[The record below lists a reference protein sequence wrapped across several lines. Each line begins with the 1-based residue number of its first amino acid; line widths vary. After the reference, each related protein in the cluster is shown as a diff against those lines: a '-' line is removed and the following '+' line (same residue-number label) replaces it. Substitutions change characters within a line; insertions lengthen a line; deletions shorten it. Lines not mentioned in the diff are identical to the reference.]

1 MYDRAI
7 LHMDL
12 DSFFVSVEVLRNSAL
27 KGLPLLIGGSGDRGV
42 VASCSYEA
50 RRYGVHSAMPMKMA
64 RRLCPDAIILRG
76 DMDAYSEYSRQ
87 VTELIEAEAPCM
99 EKASIDEFYL
109 DLSGMDRYF
118 GCYQWSLELRQK
130 LLREIGLPISLAL
143 SVNKIVS
150 KIGTNEAKPNGTKEV
165 IKGTEKAFLAPL
177 STSKMP
183 GIGDATYKKLSF
195 MGVRTLKVL
204 SEVPQLLER
213 EFGKT
218 GRILWERANAYDPTP
233 VQPYSEAKSISH
245 EQTFGQDTLD
255 LRKIKNIM
263 LSMVEKLGFELRGSH
278 KLCSIVTVKIRYAD
292 FNTYTRQLRIAYT
305 ANDQILLRHIYDL
318 FDKLYERRQMIRLI
332 GVKYSGLVHGHYQI
346 NLFDDK
352 EEDMN
357 LLNELDHIRKRWG
370 AHAIG
375 RAVNA
380 PTRDAIDK
388 EKEKDHRITPDKR
401 NESQKPSNSKPIDPK
416 SEMERWAKMTKRW
429 W

>member
-87 VTELIEAEAPCM
+87 VTELIEADAPCM

-118 GCYQWSLELRQK
+118 GCYQWSLELRQRITK
-130 LLREIGLPISLAL
+130 DIGLPISLAL
-143 SVNKIVS
+143 SVNKTVS
-150 KIGTNEAKPNGTKEV
+150 KIGTNEAKPNGTKE
-165 IKGTEKAFLAPL
+165 ILKGTEKDFLAPL

-183 GIGDATYKKLSF
+183 GIGEATYKKLSF

-204 SEVPQLLER
+204 SEIPPRLLER
-213 EFGKT
+213 EFGKG
-218 GRILWERANAYDPTP
+218 GRIMWERANAFDPTP

-263 LSMVEKLGFELRGSH
+263 LSMVEKLGFELRQSH

-292 FNTYTRQLRIAYT
+292 FNTYTRQIRVAYT
-305 ANDQILLRHIYDL
+305 ANDQILLRHVYDL

-332 GVKYSGLVHGHYQI
+332 GVKYSGLVHGNYQI

-357 LLNELDHIRKRWG
+357 LLNELDHIRNRWG

-375 RAVNA
+375 RAVN
-380 PTRDAIDK
+380 INNDK
-388 EKEKDHRITPDKR
+388 ESDNRTQPPKTE
-401 NESQKPSNSKPIDPK
+401 SKPVDP
-416 SEMERWAKMTKRW
+416 RWAKMTKRW

>member
-12 DSFFVSVEVLRNSAL
+12 DSFFVSVEVHRNSAL

-76 DMDAYSEYSRQ
+76 DMDLYSEFSRQ
-87 VTELIEAEAPCM
+87 VTELIEGEAPCM

-118 GCYQWSLELRQK
+118 GCYQWSLELKDK
-130 LLREIGLPISLAL
+130 LIRKIGLPISFAL
-143 SVNKIVS
+143 SVNKTVS
-150 KIGTNEAKPNGTKEV
+150 KIGTNEAKPNGAKE
-165 IKGTEKAFLAPL
+165 ILKGTEKDFLAPL

-183 GIGDATYKKLSF
+183 GIGEATYKKLSF
-195 MGVRTLKVL
+195 MGVRTLRVL
-204 SEVPQLLER
+204 SEIPPRLLER

-218 GRILWERANAYDPTP
+218 GRILWERANAFDPTP

-263 LSMVEKLGFELRGSH
+263 LGMVEKLGFDLRQSQ

-292 FNTYTRQLRIAYT
+292 FNTYTRQIRIAYT
-305 ANDQILLRHIYDL
+305 ANDRILLRHVYDL
-318 FDKLYERRQMIRLI
+318 FEKLYERRQMIRLI

-357 LLNELDHIRKRWG
+357 LLNELDHIRNRWG
-370 AHAIG
+370 SAAIG
-375 RAVNA
+375 RAVNIN
-380 PTRDAIDK
+380 TDK
-388 EKEKDHRITPDKR
+388 EEDNRTHPAK
-401 NESQKPSNSKPIDPK
+401 NETKPVDPK
-416 SEMERWAKMTKRW
+416 WAKMTRRW

>member
-12 DSFFVSVEVLRNSAL
+12 DSFFVSVEVHRNSAL

-76 DMDAYSEYSRQ
+76 DMDAYSEFSRQ
-87 VTELIEAEAPCM
+87 VTELIEDEAPCM

-118 GCYQWSLELRQK
+118 GCYQWSLELKDK
-130 LLREIGLPISLAL
+130 LIRKIGLPISLAL
-143 SVNKIVS
+143 SVNKTVS
-150 KIGTNEAKPNGTKEV
+150 KIGTNEAKPNGAKE
-165 IKGTEKAFLAPL
+165 ILKGTEKDFLAPL

-183 GIGDATYKKLSF
+183 GIGEATYKKLSF
-195 MGVRTLKVL
+195 MGVRTLRVL
-204 SEVPQLLER
+204 SEIPPRLLER

-218 GRILWERANAYDPTP
+218 GRILWERANAFDPTP

-263 LSMVEKLGFELRGSH
+263 LGMVEKLGFDLRQSQ

-292 FNTYTRQLRIAYT
+292 FNTYTRQIRIAYT
-305 ANDQILLRHIYDL
+305 ANDRILLRHVYDL
-318 FDKLYERRQMIRLI
+318 FEKLYERRQMIRLI

-357 LLNELDHIRKRWG
+357 LLNELDHIRNRWG
-370 AHAIG
+370 AAAIG
-375 RAVNA
+375 RAVNIN
-380 PTRDAIDK
+380 TDK
-388 EKEKDHRITPDKR
+388 EEDNRTHPAK
-401 NESQKPSNSKPIDPK
+401 NETKPVDPK
-416 SEMERWAKMTKRW
+416 WAKMTRRW